1 MLLHGRIGMAQ
12 VAARPRSSARR
23 KGEERGTESRRAA
36 HWIPPWPLA
45 AGRRLAYRRAR
56 AAAKALRCVKPLLA
70 AINASPRVI
79 KRYQN
84 RMRYLAARLRLQ
96 THEPDRIDS
105 LLHWLGR
112 KLLSLKRPLVP
123 PAWFE
128 ELPRQAIPEPTLI
141 LLGAIELLAPRAFAD
156 PPGELLA
163 NLDAAAPPERARA
176 WTDVRTTFAVANL
189 DLPTVDEV
197 KRYAA
202 FVQATG
208 RPAPSP
214 RPSNVVDFRQYFPP
228 HGTPGPRSA

>member
-36 HWIPPWPLA
+36 HWIPPLA

-70 AINASPRVI
+70 AINASPQVI

-105 LLHWLGR
+105 LLHWLG
-112 KLLSLKRPLVP
+112 
-123 PAWFE
+123 
-128 ELPRQAIPEPTLI
+128 
-141 LLGAIELLAPRAFAD
+141 
-156 PPGELLA
+156 
-163 NLDAAAPPERARA
+163 
-176 WTDVRTTFAVANL
+176 
-189 DLPTVDEV
+189 
-197 KRYAA
+197 
-202 FVQATG
+202 
-208 RPAPSP
+208 
-214 RPSNVVDFRQYFPP
+214 
-228 HGTPGPRSA
+228 